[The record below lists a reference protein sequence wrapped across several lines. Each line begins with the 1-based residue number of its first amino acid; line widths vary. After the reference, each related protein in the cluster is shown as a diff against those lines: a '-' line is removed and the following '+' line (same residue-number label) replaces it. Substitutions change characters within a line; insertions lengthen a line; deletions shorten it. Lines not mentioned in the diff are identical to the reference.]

1 MDLVATVALL
11 LVAGALIG
19 FLGGVV
25 GIGGG
30 LLAIPFLVLVMGFE
44 QQAAQGSALLMVL
57 PAVLLTLYN
66 YHKMAPIPLR
76 QALAGASTSVVFTWF
91 GAKVAL
97 GLDPIRLQYIYA
109 GFIFCLA
116 LYYFYQ
122 SKYGIKR
129 VGKTAKASDNHN
141 TDAQDGNPVNAY
153 SGYHFMLVGMLSG
166 TAGGIF
172 AVGGSVVVVPLL
184 TTVFG
189 FSQFRAQALGLTM
202 IVPGII
208 VAILTY
214 AYHGQVYASAG
225 LPLAVGS
232 LLMVPLGVRVA
243 YRLAESRLR
252 FIFGLTLLGITFLMF
267 SSVR

>member
-1 MDLVATVALL
+1 MSLVFSLGLL
-11 LVAGALIG
+11 LIVGAAIG

-30 LLAIPFLVLVMGFE
+30 LLAIPFLVLAMGFE

-66 YHKMAPIPLR
+66 YHKLAPIPWR
-76 QALAGASTSVVFTWF
+76 PALAGASTSVLFTWF
-91 GAKVAL
+91 GAKLAL
-97 GLDPIRLQYIYA
+97 GLDPLVLQRSYA

-122 SKYGIKR
+122 SKYASQPRSTNSSAPSHCLPLKR
-129 VGKTAKASDNHN
+129 VC
-141 TDAQDGNPVNAY
+141 
-153 SGYHFMLVGMLSG
+153 SGYHFVLVGVLAG
-166 TAGGIF
+166 LVGGIF

-202 IVPGII
+202 IVPGIF
-208 VAILTY
+208 VALVTY
-214 AYHGQVYASAG
+214 AYHGQVEWSAG
-225 LPLAVGS
+225 LPLAVGG
-232 LLMVPLGVRVA
+232 LLLVPFGVRLA
-243 YRLAESRLR
+243 HKLAEARLR
-252 FIFGLTLLGITFLMF
+252 LIFAWTLLGITFLMF
-267 SSVR
+267 FSVQ

>member
-1 MDLVATVALL
+1 LSVVVTVVLL
-11 LVAGALIG
+11 LAVGALIG

-30 LLAIPFLVLVMGFE
+30 LLAIPFLVLAMGFE

-76 QALAGASTSVVFTWF
+76 QALAGASTTVVFTWF
-91 GAKVAL
+91 GAKIAL
-97 GLDPIRLQYIYA
+97 GLDPVMLQRIYA

-122 SKYGIKR
+122 SKYAVQRAPRARSGQG
-129 VGKTAKASDNHN
+129 VE
-141 TDAQDGNPVNAY
+141 GNPVNEY

-208 VAILTY
+208 VAMLTY
-214 AYHGQVYASAG
+214 AYHGQVYVSAG
-225 LPLAVGS
+225 IPLAIGS
-232 LLMVPLGVRVA
+232 LLMVPIGVRVA
-243 YRLAESRLR
+243 YRLAEARLR
-252 FIFGLTLLGITFLMF
+252 FIFAWTLLGITFLMF
-267 SSVR
+267 FSVR

>member
-1 MDLVATVALL
+1 MGLAVTIMLL
-11 LVAGALIG
+11 LAAGAAIG

-30 LLAIPFLVLVMGFE
+30 LLAIPFLVLAMGFE

-66 YHKMAPIPLR
+66 YHKLAPIPLR

-91 GAKVAL
+91 GAKIAL
-97 GLDPIRLQYIYA
+97 GLDPLMLQRIYA

-116 LYYFYQ
+116 IYYFYQ
-122 SKYGIKR
+122 SKYAVKR
-129 VGKTAKASDNHN
+129 KPPQPNTQSKDSTSVKT
-141 TDAQDGNPVNAY
+141 Y
-153 SGYHFMLVGMLSG
+153 SGYHFMMVGMVSG
-166 TAGGIF
+166 TVGGIF

-184 TTVFG
+184 TTFFG

-208 VAILTY
+208 VALLTY
-214 AYHGQVYASAG
+214 AYHGQVYLSAG

-232 LLMVPLGVRVA
+232 LLLVPIGVRVA
-243 YRLAESRLR
+243 YKLAEARLR
-252 FIFGLTLLGITFLMF
+252 FIFALTLLGITFLMF
-267 SSVR
+267 YSVR